1 MPLNPIFSAIDDK
14 PRRELWRETVFFLV
28 SFMATMG
35 ASVVLMNHAAA
46 VMA

>member
-1 MPLNPIFSAIDDK
+1 MPLNPIFSSLDDK
-14 PRRELWRETVFFLV
+14 PRRELWRETVFFLD
-28 SFMATMG
+28 SFVATMG